1 MAELLQQIPQ
11 FDFKGIKRIT
21 IPKLDSDF
29 VASNGYGW
37 DIIKKYLP
45 SILATHKEN
54 ADKIKYLYNFKLG
67 VQDILKKKRK
77 HDVDKKNNN
86 IEIENHATRQV
97 EFKVGFICG
106 EPRDYT
112 HKSDSDSDDLLYL
125 MRYFSDCDFFAKDS
139 DLKDWIYTCGLGVTK
154 TTPRTDII
162 TTAQVDEITKKTIT
176 RYKTAEEGYNVE
188 FEAPFKFNVKDPRT
202 NFVVYSSGDDNEDLF
217 CVSYVDVDVSDAN
230 DTQPKHEKQLL
241 IETRYAWFKF
251 NADDGFSTFFWDDDK
266 VEVHHKDFN
275 YLPLIEF
282 SVDKDRVGIIEK
294 NKSAFNTINLF
305 RSNVNDMVVDNANSI
320 LVFRNVDVD
329 SATIAEMIEAGA
341 VVIKDGVNGSQT
353 SVAGFDN
360 VTIQIPFDKMATY
373 IDQVM
378 QNAYDI
384 AGVPLASG
392 QVTSGGD
399 TGQARL
405 LGGGWNNAYI
415 IVHKEIMKLLQYD
428 YKQLKLIL
436 MICKQ
441 VPKCPLD
448 ELYASQVDI
457 HYRVNQNDNL
467 QVKAQSMK
475 YLFDMNMPL
484 EFILKV
490 GGLSNDIKT
499 DSRQW
504 QEKIDKAT
512 KAQAE
517 QEQSNQN
524 ATQNIV
530 VEKGSADA
538 NNEEINDNN
547 SQE

>member
-1 MAELLQQIPQ
+1 MVKQE

-29 VASNGYGW
+29 TASNRYGW

-45 SILATHKEN
+45 SILVTHKKN
-54 ADKIKYLYNFKLG
+54 ADKIEYLYNFKLG
-67 VQDILKKKRK
+67 IQDILDKVRK
-77 HDVDKKNNN
+77 HEVDEKNNN

-112 HKSDSDSDDLLYL
+112 HKSDSDSDDLTYL
-125 MRYFSDCDFFAKDS
+125 MRYFSDCDFFAKDA
-139 DLKDWIYTCGLGVTK
+139 DLKDWIYTTGIGVTK

-162 TTAQVDEITKKTIT
+162 TSDGIDEITKLAKS
-176 RYKTAEEGYNVE
+176 RYKTAKEGFNVD
-188 FEAPFKFNVKDPRT
+188 FEAPFNYNVKDPRC
-202 NFVVYSSGDDNEDLF
+202 NFVVYSSGDNTEDLF
-217 CVSYVDVDVSDAN
+217 CVSYVDVDISTEK
-230 DTQPKHEKQLL
+230 DTQPQVVKQLL
-241 IETRYAWFKF
+241 VETRYAWFKF
-251 NADDGFSTFFWDDDK
+251 NADNSFATFFWGDNDK
-266 VEVHHKDFN
+266 VEIVPKDLP

-282 SVDKDRVGIIEK
+282 AIDKDRVGIVEK
-294 NKSAFNTINLF
+294 NRSAFNTINIF
-305 RSNVNDMVVDNANSI
+305 RSNINDMVIDNANSI
-320 LVFRNVDVD
+320 LIFKNVDVD
-329 SATIAEMIEAGA
+329 SATIKEMIKAGA
-341 VVIKDGVNGSQT
+341 VIIRDGINGATT
-353 SVAGFDN
+353 SVAGFEN
-360 VTIQIPFDKMATY
+360 VTIEIPYDKMVVY

-415 IVHKEIMKLLQYD
+415 IIHKEIMKLLEYD

-436 MICKQ
+436 NICRQ
-441 VPKCPLD
+441 VPNCKLN

-475 YLFDMNMPL
+475 YMYDMNMPL

-499 DSRQW
+499 DSKNW
-504 QEKIDKAT
+504 QTNIDKARALQAKME
-512 KAQAE
+512 KAKQTSTE
-517 QEQSNQN
+517 QIE
-524 ATQNIV
+524 
-530 VEKGSADA
+530 VEE
-538 NNEEINDNN
+538 NNGNN

>member
-1 MAELLQQIPQ
+1 MSYTKELPS
-11 FDFKGIKRIT
+11 FDFKGIRRIT

-29 VASNGYGW
+29 TESNGYGW
-37 DIIKKYLP
+37 EIIKKYLP
-45 SILATHKEN
+45 QIINTHRQN
-54 ADKIKYLYNFKLG
+54 AEKIEYLYNFKLG
-67 VQDILKKKRK
+67 VQDILHKTRK
-77 HDVDKKNNN
+77 HQVDSNNNN

-112 HKSDSDSDDLLYL
+112 HKSDSDSDDLVYL
-125 MRYFSDCDFFAKDS
+125 MRYFADCDFFAKDG
-139 DLKDWIYTCGLGVTK
+139 DLKDWIYTCGVGVTK
-154 TTPRTDII
+154 TTPKTDLII
-162 TTAQVDEITKKTIT
+162 QGGTDPMTKRPIM
-176 RYKTAEEGYNVE
+176 RYKSAEEGFNIEY
-188 FEAPFKFNVKDPRT
+188 EAPFKYNVKDPRC
-202 NFVVYSSGDDNEDLF
+202 NFVVYSSGDDTEDLF
-217 CVSYVDVDVSDAN
+217 CVSYVDVDISTARDS
-230 DTQPKHEKQLL
+230 QPNIVKQLL

-251 NADDGFSTFFWDDDK
+251 NADNSFGTFYWGVNDD
-266 VEVHHKDFN
+266 VQIVPKDLH

-282 SVDKDRVGIIEK
+282 SIDKDRVGLVEK
-294 NKSAFNTINLF
+294 NRSAFNTINLF
-305 RSNVNDMVVDNANSI
+305 RSSVNDMVVDNANSI
-320 LVFRNVDVD
+320 LVFKNVDVD
-329 SATIAEMIEAGA
+329 GATIREMIEAGA
-341 VVIKDGVNGSQT
+341 VIIKDGMNGATT

-360 VTIQIPFDKMATY
+360 VTIEIPFDKMATY

-415 IVHKEIMKLLQYD
+415 IVHKEIMKLLEYD

-441 VPKCPLD
+441 VPKCPLN

-475 YLFDMNMPL
+475 YMYDMNMPL

-504 QEKIDKAT
+504 QENIDKAHSLQMQME
-512 KAQAE
+512 QAS
-517 QEQSNQN
+517 Q
-524 ATQNIV
+524 TTT
-530 VEKGSADA
+530 
-538 NNEEINDNN
+538 EEISVENTDNN
-547 SQE
+547 S

>member
-1 MAELLQQIPQ
+1 MAEKITRD

-29 VASNGYGW
+29 TASNGYGW

-45 SILATHKEN
+45 NILATHKKN
-54 ADKIKYLYNFKLG
+54 AEKIDYLYNFKLG
-67 VQDILKKKRK
+67 VQDILDKVRK
-77 HDVDKKNNN
+77 HEVDENNNN
-86 IEIENHATRQV
+86 IEVENHATRQV
-97 EFKVGFICG
+97 EFKIGFICG

-125 MRYFSDCDFFAKDS
+125 MRYFSDCDFFAKDA
-139 DLKDWIYTCGLGVTK
+139 DLKDWIYTTGIGVTK

-162 TTAQVDEITKKTIT
+162 TTEKKLFFGNIT
-176 RYKTAEEGYNVE
+176 RYKTAKEGFNID
-188 FEAPFKFNVKDPRT
+188 FEAPFKYNVVDPRC
-202 NFVVYSSGDDNEDLF
+202 NFKVYSSGDDKEDLF
-217 CVSYVDVDVSDAN
+217 CVSYVDIDISTDKDN
-230 DTQPKHEKQLL
+230 QPQIIKQLL
-241 IETRYAWFKF
+241 VETRYAWFKF
-251 NADDGFSTFFWDDDK
+251 NAESSFASFYWNK
-266 VEVHHKDFN
+266 PNEVEIVSKELN

-282 SVDKDRVGIIEK
+282 SVDKDRIGIVEK
-294 NKSAFNTINLF
+294 NKSAFNTINIF
-305 RSNVNDMVVDNANSI
+305 RSNVNDMVIDNANSI
-320 LVFRNVDVD
+320 LLFKNVDID
-329 SATIAEMIEAGA
+329 SNEIKEMIKAGA
-341 VVIKDGVNGSQT
+341 VIIRDGINGATVTQ
-353 SVAGFDN
+353 AGFEN
-360 VTIQIPFDKMATY
+360 VTIEIPFDKMATY

-415 IVHKEIMKLLQYD
+415 IIHKEIMKLLEYD

-436 MICKQ
+436 MLCKR
-441 VPKCPLD
+441 VPKCPLN

-475 YLFDMNMPL
+475 YMYDMNMPL

-504 QEKIDKAT
+504 QENIDKAR
-512 KAQAE
+512 AIQAE
-517 QEQSNQN
+517 MQKASQTS
-524 ATQNIV
+524 T
-530 VEKGSADA
+530 
-538 NNEEINDNN
+538 EEIKVEETNDNN

>member
-1 MAELLQQIPQ
+1 MAEKITRD

-29 VASNGYGW
+29 TASNGYGW

-45 SILATHKEN
+45 SILDTHKKN
-54 ADKIKYLYNFKLG
+54 AEKIDYLYNFKLG
-67 VQDILKKKRK
+67 VQDILDKVRK
-77 HDVDKKNNN
+77 HEVDSENNN

-125 MRYFSDCDFFAKDS
+125 MRYFSDCDFFAKDA
-139 DLKDWIYTCGLGVTK
+139 DLKDWIYTCGIGVTK
-154 TTPRTDII
+154 STPRTDII
-162 TTAQVDEITKKTIT
+162 TTEEKGLFAKRTIT
-176 RYKTAEEGYNVE
+176 RYKTEKEGYNIE
-188 FEAPFKFNVKDPRT
+188 FEAPFKFNVKDPRC
-202 NFVVYSSGDDNEDLF
+202 NFKVYSSGDDNEDLF
-217 CVSYVDVDVSDAN
+217 DISYVDIDISTEKDS
-230 DTQPKHEKQLL
+230 QPQIVKQLL

-251 NADDGFSTFFWDDDK
+251 NADRSFATFYWNTPEE
-266 VEVHHKDFN
+266 VEIMPKELH

-282 SVDKDRVGIIEK
+282 AVDKDRIGIVEK
-294 NKSAFNTINLF
+294 NKSAFNTINIF
-305 RSNVNDMVVDNANSI
+305 RSNVNDMVIDNANSI
-320 LVFRNVDVD
+320 LLFKNVDVNSEEIKD
-329 SATIAEMIEAGA
+329 MIKAGA
-341 VVIKDGVNGSQT
+341 VIIRDGINGATVTQ
-353 SVAGFDN
+353 AGFEN
-360 VTIQIPFDKMATY
+360 VQIEIPFDKMATY

-415 IVHKEIMKLLQYD
+415 IIHKEIMKLLEYD

-436 MICKQ
+436 MLCKQ
-441 VPKCPLD
+441 VPKCPLN

-457 HYRVNQNDNL
+457 HYHVNQNDNL

-475 YLFDMNMPL
+475 YMYDMNMPL

-499 DSRQW
+499 HSRQW
-504 QEKIDKAT
+504 QENIDKAR
-512 KAQAE
+512 AIQAE
-517 QEQSNQN
+517 TEKE
-524 ATQNIV
+524 TQT
-530 VEKGSADA
+530 ST
-538 NNEEINDNN
+538 EEIKEEKTNVNN

>member
-1 MAELLQQIPQ
+1 MAELKQIPQ

-29 VASNGYGW
+29 TASNGYGW

-45 SILATHKEN
+45 KILSTHKEN
-54 ADKIKYLYNFKLG
+54 ARKIDYLYDFKLG
-67 VQDILKKKRK
+67 VQDILGKTRK
-77 HDVDKKNNN
+77 HKVDSKNNN

-125 MRYFSDCDFFAKDS
+125 MRYFSDCDFFAKDA
-139 DLKDWIYTCGLGVTK
+139 DLKDWIYTCGIGVTK

-162 TTAQVDEITKKTIT
+162 TNGEIDIIT
-176 RYKTAEEGYNVE
+176 QKPKIRYKTAQEGFNVD
-188 FEAPFKFNVKDPRT
+188 FEAPFKLNVKDPRS
-202 NFVVYSSGDDNEDLF
+202 NFVVYSSGDDVEDLM
-217 CVSYVDVDVSDAN
+217 CVSYVDVDISTDNDA
-230 DTQPKHEKQLL
+230 QPNIVKQLL
-241 IETRYAWFKF
+241 IETRYAYFKF
-251 NADDGFSTFFWDDDK
+251 KADNTFSTFYWNNDE
-266 VEVHHKDFN
+266 VEVVAKDLH

-282 SVDKDRVGIIEK
+282 AVDKDRIGIIEK

-305 RSNVNDMVVDNANSI
+305 RSSVNDMVVDNANSI
-320 LVFRNVDVD
+320 LVFKNVEVD
-329 SATIAEMIEAGA
+329 GDTIRDMIEAGA
-341 VVIKDGVNGSQT
+341 VVIKDGQNGAT
-353 SVAGFDN
+353 SAVAGVEN
-360 VTIQIPFDKMATY
+360 VTIEIPFDKMATY

-415 IVHKEIMKLLQYD
+415 IVHKEITKLLEYD

-436 MICKQ
+436 SICRQ
-441 VPKCPLD
+441 VPKCKLN

-475 YLFDMNMPL
+475 YLYDMNMPL

-504 QEKIDKAT
+504 QENIDKAN
-512 KAQAE
+512 ALQAE
-517 QEQSNQN
+517 MEKAKQSS
-524 ATQNIV
+524 T
-530 VEKGSADA
+530 
-538 NNEEINDNN
+538 EEITVDETNNN

>member
-1 MAELLQQIPQ
+1 MAELKKIPK

-29 VASNGYGW
+29 TAINGYGW

-45 SILATHKEN
+45 SILSTHKEN
-54 ADKIKYLYNFKLG
+54 ARKIDYLYDFKLG
-67 VQDILKKKRK
+67 VQDILKKTRK
-77 HDVDKKNNN
+77 HKVDSKNNN

-125 MRYFSDCDFFAKDS
+125 MRYFSDCNFFSKDA
-139 DLKDWIYTCGLGVTK
+139 DLKDWIYTCGIGVTK

-162 TTAQVDEITKKTIT
+162 TSGEIDVLTQKPKI
-176 RYKTAEEGYNVE
+176 RYKTAQEGFNVD
-188 FEAPFKFNVKDPRT
+188 FEAPFKFNVKDPRS
-202 NFVVYSSGDDNEDLF
+202 NFVVYSSGDDVEDLM
-217 CVSYVDVDVSDAN
+217 CVSYVDVDISTDNDA
-230 DTQPKHEKQLL
+230 QPNIVKQLL
-241 IETRYAWFKF
+241 IETRYAYFKF
-251 NADDGFSTFFWDDDK
+251 KADNTFSTFYWNDDE
-266 VEVHHKDFN
+266 VEVVPKDLH

-282 SVDKDRVGIIEK
+282 AVDKDRIGIIEK

-305 RSNVNDMVVDNANSI
+305 RSSVNDMVVDNANSI
-320 LVFRNVDVD
+320 LVFKNVDVD
-329 SATIAEMIEAGA
+329 GDTIREMIEAGA
-341 VVIKDGVNGSQT
+341 VVIKDGQNGAT
-353 SVAGFDN
+353 SAIAGFDS
-360 VTIQIPFDKMATY
+360 VTIEIPFDKMATY

-415 IVHKEIMKLLQYD
+415 IVHKEITKLLEYD

-436 MICKQ
+436 TLCRQ
-441 VPKCPLD
+441 VPKCKLN

-475 YLFDMNMPL
+475 YLYDMNMPL

-504 QEKIDKAT
+504 QENIDKAN
-512 KAQAE
+512 ALQAE
-517 QEQSNQN
+517 MEKAKQS
-524 ATQNIV
+524 
-530 VEKGSADA
+530 SA
-538 NNEEINDNN
+538 EEITVDETNNN

>member
-1 MAELLQQIPQ
+1 MAELLQQIPK

-29 VASNGYGW
+29 TASSGYGW

-45 SILATHKEN
+45 SILSTHQKN
-54 ADKIKYLYNFKLG
+54 AQKIEYLYNFKLG
-67 VQDILKKKRK
+67 VQDILKKTRK
-77 HDVDKKNNN
+77 HKVNTKNNN
-86 IEIENHATRQV
+86 IEVENHATRQV

-112 HKSDSDSDDLLYL
+112 HKSDSDSDDLTYL
-125 MRYFSDCDFFAKDS
+125 MRYFSDCDFFSKDS
-139 DLKDWIYTCGLGVTK
+139 DLKEWIYTCGIGVTK

-162 TTAQVDEITKKTIT
+162 TTEEKGLLSKRTIT
-176 RYKTAEEGYNVE
+176 RYKTEKEGYNIE
-188 FEAPFKFNVKDPRT
+188 YEAPFKFNVKDPRT

-217 CVSYVDVDVSDAN
+217 CVSYVDVDVSTPTDN
-230 DTQPKHEKQLL
+230 QPIFEKQLL

-251 NADDGFSTFFWDDDK
+251 NSDTSFSCFYWENDK
-266 VEVHHKDFN
+266 VQITPKEFN

-282 SVDKDRVGIIEK
+282 SVDKDRVGIVEK
-294 NKSAFNTINLF
+294 NRSCFNTINLF
-305 RSNVNDMVVDNANSI
+305 RSNVNDMVIDNANSI
-320 LVFRNVDVD
+320 MVFKNVDVD
-329 SATIAEMIEAGA
+329 SETIAEMVETGA
-341 VVIKDGVNGSQT
+341 VVVKDGQNGAS
-353 SVAGFDN
+353 SAPAGFEN
-360 VTIQIPFDKMATY
+360 VTIEIPFDRMATY

-415 IVHKEIMKLLQYD
+415 IVHKEIMKLLEYD

-436 MICKQ
+436 MLCKR
-441 VPKCPLD
+441 VPKCPLN
-448 ELYASQVDI
+448 ELYASQIDI

-475 YLFDMNMPL
+475 YLFDMHLPL
-484 EFILKV
+484 GFILKV

-499 DSRQW
+499 DERDW
-504 QEKIDKAT
+504 QNRIEEYERKEAEKENVKQSST
-512 KAQAE
+512 E
-517 QEQSNQN
+517 Q
-524 ATQNIV
+524 
-530 VEKGSADA
+530 
-538 NNEEINDNN
+538 INVDNN

>member
-1 MAELLQQIPQ
+1 MAELKQIPQ

-29 VASNGYGW
+29 TASNGYGW

-45 SILATHKEN
+45 KILSTHTEN
-54 ADKIKYLYNFKLG
+54 ARKIDYLYDFKLG
-67 VQDILKKKRK
+67 VQDILKKTRK
-77 HDVDKKNNN
+77 HKVDSKNNN

-125 MRYFSDCDFFAKDS
+125 MRYFSDCDFFAKDA
-139 DLKDWIYTCGLGVTK
+139 DLKDWIYTCGIGVTK

-162 TTAQVDEITKKTIT
+162 TRGEIDILTQKPKI
-176 RYKTAEEGYNVE
+176 RYKTAQEGFNVD
-188 FEAPFKFNVKDPRT
+188 FEAPFKFNVKDPRS
-202 NFVVYSSGDDNEDLF
+202 NFVVYSSGDDVEDLM
-217 CVSYVDVDVSDAN
+217 CVSYVDVDISTDNDATPN
-230 DTQPKHEKQLL
+230 IVKQLL
-241 IETRYAWFKF
+241 IETRYAYFKF
-251 NADDGFSTFFWDDDK
+251 KADNTFSTFYWNNGE
-266 VEVHHKDFN
+266 VEVVAKDLH

-282 SVDKDRVGIIEK
+282 AVDKDRIGIIEK

-305 RSNVNDMVVDNANSI
+305 RSSVNDMVVDNANSI
-320 LVFRNVDVD
+320 LVFKNVDVD
-329 SATIAEMIEAGA
+329 GDTIRDMIEAGA
-341 VVIKDGVNGSQT
+341 VVIKDGQNGAT
-353 SVAGFDN
+353 SAVAGFEN
-360 VTIQIPFDKMATY
+360 VTIEIPFDKMATY

-415 IVHKEIMKLLQYD
+415 IVHKEITKLLEYD

-436 MICKQ
+436 SICRQ
-441 VPKCPLD
+441 VPKCKLN

-475 YLFDMNMPL
+475 YLYDMNMPL
-484 EFILKV
+484 EFILKA

-504 QEKIDKAT
+504 QENIDKAN
-512 KAQAE
+512 ALQAE
-517 QEQSNQN
+517 MEKAKQSS
-524 ATQNIV
+524 T
-530 VEKGSADA
+530 
-538 NNEEINDNN
+538 EEIKVDETNNN

>member
-1 MAELLQQIPQ
+1 MVKNQ

-21 IPKLDSDF
+21 IPKIDGDFTSD
-29 VASNGYGW
+29 NGYGW

-45 SILATHKEN
+45 NILATHKKN
-54 ADKIKYLYNFKLG
+54 ANKIEYLYNYKLG
-67 VQDILKKKRK
+67 VQDILDKKRK
-77 HDVDKKNNN
+77 HDVDQDNNN

-97 EFKVGFICG
+97 EFKVGFLCG
-106 EPRDYT
+106 EQRDYT
-112 HKSDSDSDDLLYL
+112 HKSDSNSDDLQYL
-125 MRYFSDCDFFAKDS
+125 MRYFSDCDFFAKDA
-139 DLKDWIYTCGLGVTK
+139 DLKDWVYTTGIGVTK
-154 TTPRTDII
+154 TTPRTDIFI
-162 TTAQVDEITKKTIT
+162 TESKGLVFKRSVT
-176 RYKTAEEGYNVE
+176 RYKNSTEGFNID
-188 FEAPFKFNVKDPRT
+188 FEAPFRFTVEDPRT
-202 NFVVYSSGDDNEDLF
+202 NFVVYSSGDETEDLF
-217 CVSYVDVDVSDAN
+217 CVSYVDVDISNPN
-230 DTQPKHEKQLL
+230 DTYPRTAKQLL

-251 NADDGFSTFFWDDDK
+251 NAESSFAEFYWGDTDNVQR
-266 VEVHHKDFN
+266 VEKNLH
-275 YLPLIEF
+275 YLPLIEYC
-282 SVDKDRVGIIEK
+282 VDKDRIGIVEK
-294 NKSAFNTINLF
+294 NRSAFNTINLF

-320 LVFRNVDVD
+320 LVFKNVDVD
-329 SATIAEMIEAGA
+329 ADTIKEMISAGA
-341 VVIKDGVNGSQT
+341 VVIKDGVNGATT
-353 SVAGFDN
+353 SIAGFEN
-360 VTIQIPFDKMATY
+360 VTIEIPFDKMATY

-436 MICKQ
+436 EICRQ
-441 VPKCPLD
+441 VPNCKLN

-475 YLFDMNMPL
+475 YLYDMNMPL

-499 DSRQW
+499 DSRNW
-504 QEKIDKAT
+504 QSNIDKAIALEIERE
-512 KAQAE
+512 KAQQTSTE
-517 QEQSNQN
+517 QISVKE
-524 ATQNIV
+524 T
-530 VEKGSADA
+530 
-538 NNEEINDNN
+538 DNS

>member
-1 MAELLQQIPQ
+1 MAELKQIPQ

-29 VASNGYGW
+29 TASNGYGW

-45 SILATHKEN
+45 SILSTHKEN
-54 ADKIKYLYNFKLG
+54 ERKIDYLYDFKLG
-67 VQDILKKKRK
+67 VQDILKKTRK
-77 HDVDKKNNN
+77 HKVDSKNNN

-125 MRYFSDCDFFAKDS
+125 MRYFSDCNFFAKDA
-139 DLKDWIYTCGLGVTK
+139 DLKDWIYTCGIGVTK

-162 TTAQVDEITKKTIT
+162 TSGEIDVIT
-176 RYKTAEEGYNVE
+176 QKPKIRYKTAQEGFNVD
-188 FEAPFKFNVKDPRT
+188 FEAPFKFNVKDPRS
-202 NFVVYSSGDDNEDLF
+202 NFVVYSSGDDVEDLM
-217 CVSYVDVDVSDAN
+217 CVSYVDVDIGADNDA
-230 DTQPKHEKQLL
+230 QPNIVKQLL
-241 IETRYAWFKF
+241 IETRYAYFKF
-251 NADDGFSTFFWDDDK
+251 KADNTFSTFYWNNDE
-266 VEVHHKDFN
+266 VEVVAKDLH

-282 SVDKDRVGIIEK
+282 AVDKDRIGIIEK

-305 RSNVNDMVVDNANSI
+305 RSSVNDMVVDNANSI
-320 LVFRNVDVD
+320 LVFKNVD
-329 SATIAEMIEAGA
+329 ANAQTIRDMIEAGA
-341 VVIKDGVNGSQT
+341 VVIRDGQNGAST
-353 SVAGFDN
+353 APAGFDS
-360 VTIQIPFDKMATY
+360 VTIEIPFDKMATY

-415 IVHKEIMKLLQYD
+415 IVHKEITKLLEYD

-436 MICKQ
+436 SICRQ
-441 VPKCPLD
+441 VPKCKLN

-475 YLFDMNMPL
+475 YLYDMNMPL

-504 QEKIDKAT
+504 QENIDKAN
-512 KAQAE
+512 ALQAE
-517 QEQSNQN
+517 M
-524 ATQNIV
+524 
-530 VEKGSADA
+530 EKAKQTST
-538 NNEEINDNN
+538 EEITVDETNNN

>member
-45 SILATHKEN
+45 SILATHKKN
-54 ADKIKYLYNFKLG
+54 AEKIEYLYNFKLG
-67 VQDILKKKRK
+67 VQDILKKTRK
-77 HDVDKKNNN
+77 HKVDSKNNN
-86 IEIENHATRQV
+86 IEVENHATRQV

-106 EPRDYT
+106 EQRDYT

-125 MRYFSDCDFFAKDS
+125 MRYFSDCDFFSKDS
-139 DLKDWIYTCGLGVTK
+139 DLKEWIYTCGVGVTK

-162 TTAQVDEITKKTIT
+162 TTEEKGFLVKRLVT
-176 RYKTAEEGYNVE
+176 RYKTAQEGYNID

-217 CVSYVDVDVSDAN
+217 CVSYVDVDVSTAT
-230 DTQPKHEKQLL
+230 DTQPKVEKQLL

-251 NADDGFSTFFWDDDK
+251 NADNGFSTFFWDNDK
-266 VEVHHKDFN
+266 VEIQPKEFN

-282 SVDKDRVGIIEK
+282 SVDKDRIGIVEK
-294 NKSAFNTINLF
+294 NKSSFNTINLF

-320 LVFRNVDVD
+320 LVFKNVD
-329 SATIAEMIEAGA
+329 ANAETIRDMIEAGA
-341 VVIKDGVNGSQT
+341 VVIRDGQNGAST
-353 SVAGFDN
+353 APAGFEN
-360 VTIQIPFDKMATY
+360 VTIEIPFDRMATY

-415 IVHKEIMKLLQYD
+415 IVHKEIMKLLEYD

-436 MICKQ
+436 TLCKR
-441 VPKCPLD
+441 VPKCPLN

-475 YLFDMNMPL
+475 YMFDMNMPL
-484 EFILKV
+484 EFILKA

-499 DSRQW
+499 DSKQW
-504 QEKIDKAT
+504 QDRIDRAN
-512 KAQAE
+512 ALQAE
-517 QEQSNQN
+517 MEKAKQISTEQ
-524 ATQNIV
+524 IE
-530 VEKGSADA
+530 VEQTNG
-538 NNEEINDNN
+538 NN